1 MNLLKFVIQFALKER
16 SHYFCVSSPTFSPW
30 TTFKALNDFTP
41 AYLVHML
48 DMYTSLMTNY

>member
-48 DMYTSLMTNY
+48 DMYTSLMTN